1 MAEQAINYKDFKVQP
16 MMSGS
21 HSICFKHNGTPTEKV
36 LDIDVSLTKPLNSA
50 ASGANGKP
58 GELVPVSPTAEVERV
73 NRKVKEDLKSLYH
86 SLKNMKDREK
96 GNNFTVRSIMG
107 LMKWFSIFQVV
118 SVIGIGYAHVYVLK
132 TFFTNNA
139 KTRV

>member
-16 MMSGS
+16 LMAGR
-21 HSICFKHNGTPTEKV
+21 HSICFKHNGSPTEKV
-36 LDIDVSLTKPLNSA
+36 MDIDVSLSKPLNPVA
-50 ASGANGKP
+50 PNGKP
-58 GELVPVSPTAEVERV
+58 GELIPVSPTAEVERV
-73 NRKVKEDLKSLYH
+73 NRRLKEDLTALYH

-96 GNNFTVRSIMG
+96 GNHFTVKSISSV
-107 LMKWFSIFQVV
+107 MKWFSIFQVI
-118 SVIGIGYAHVYVLK
+118 SVIGIGYGHVYVLK